1 MELLAQIKKQV
12 IEAMKAKDSLAKDV
26 LRVAQGD
33 IELAETRQGKA
44 LTEDQQ
50 QQIVRKLIK
59 SNQETLAAVKDSDPA
74 ATEKLNKEIAILE
87 VFLPR
92 MLGVDEIV
100 VALAPVE
107 DGIKA
112 AGNDGQATGVAMKH
126 LKPQGL
132 AVDGKDVTQAVKQI
146 RGV

>member
-1 MELLAQIKKQV
+1 MQLLAEIRKQV
-12 IEAMKAKDSLAKDV
+12 IAAMKAKDTVAKDV

-50 QQIVRKLIK
+50 QQILRKLIK
-59 SNQETLAAVKDSDPA
+59 SNQETLAAVTDPDQKA
-74 ATEKLNKEIAILE
+74 KLELEIVLLDKL
-87 VFLPR
+87 LPKT
-92 MLGVDEIV
+92 LTVDEIV
-100 VALAPVE
+100 AALEPVKS
-107 DGIKA
+107 DIAA

-132 AVDGKDVTQAVKQI
+132 TVDGKDVAAAVKAI
-146 RGV
+146 RSH

>member
-12 IEAMKAKDSLAKDV
+12 IEAMKARDTVAKDV

-33 IELAETRQGKA
+33 IELAETRQGKD

-59 SNQETLAAVKDSDPA
+59 SNQETLSATGDAAV
-74 ATEKLNKEIAILE
+74 TEKLNTEITILE
-87 VFLPR
+87 ALLPS
-92 MLGVDEIV
+92 MLSVEEIMA
-100 VALAPVE
+100 ALAPVV

-112 AGNDGQATGVAMKH
+112 AGNAGQATGVAMKH

-132 AVDGKDVTQAVKQI
+132 AVDGKDVSQAVQQI
-146 RGV
+146 RSA

>member
-12 IEAMKAKDSLAKDV
+12 IEAMKAKDALAKDV

-33 IELAETRQGKA
+33 IELTETRQGKS
-44 LTEDQQ
+44 LTEEQQ

-59 SNQETLAAVKDSDPA
+59 SNQETLAAVKDDA
-74 ATEKLNKEIAILE
+74 GMVEKLEKEIAILDAL
-87 VFLPR
+87 LPR

-100 VALAPVE
+100 AALAPVE
-107 DGIKA
+107 EGIKA

-132 AVDGKDVTQAVKQI
+132 PVDGKDVSAAVRQI
-146 RGV
+146 RGA

>member
-12 IEAMKAKDSLAKDV
+12 IEALKAKDSVAKDV

-33 IELAETRQGKA
+33 IELAATRQGKDLA
-44 LTEDQQ
+44 EDQQ

-59 SNQETLAAVKDSDPA
+59 SNQETLAAVKDGDA
-74 ATEKLNKEIAILE
+74 AEKLRREITILE
-87 VFLPR
+87 ALLPKS
-92 MLGVDEIV
+92 LGVDEIV
-100 VALAPVE
+100 AALEPVVA
-107 DGIKA
+107 DIQA

-132 AVDGKDVTQAVKQI
+132 AVEGKDVSQAVKQI
-146 RGV
+146 RSA